1 MVEGLMRNGGLVE
14 RRSVRAVAG
23 RLMGVAAARE
33 TLVLVRFRVKMI
45 PRDDGTGTG
54 LRSGWTGGGTGVPA
68 S

>member
-1 MVEGLMRNGGLVE
+1 MFEGLMRNGGLVE

-33 TLVLVRFRVKMI
+33 TLVRFRVKMI